1 MPAKLLRVCE
11 DFVQDDSFNVKVSHN
26 PAIDL
31 STAVFEL
38 VLKKDEKSETPAM
51 SVTYDI
57 AATIIAD
64 APDTT
69 VADNAVLGVAYIPV
83 TREDTSA
90 VPPGSYIASLKRT
103 IGSDTKTIIRTGK
116 TEYINEEP
124 VPVVPVTC
132 YQTLKEKV

>member
-26 PAIDL
+26 PVIDL

-38 VLKKDEKSETPAM
+38 VLKKDEKSTINAM

-69 VADNAVLGVAYIPV
+69 VADNAALGIAYIPV

-90 VPPGSYIASLKRT
+90 VPDGEYIGSLKRT
-103 IGSDTKTIIRTGK
+103 IGSETKTILRTGK
-116 TEYINEEP
+116 TEYSNNEP
-124 VPVVPVTC
+124 IPVVPVRC
-132 YQTLKEKV
+132 YKTLKEKV